1 MNSHGGKRKGA
12 GRKQLLSPEQ
22 QLHAVVLC
30 ETIRWRSSRSRTIR
44 KLNEFIHEKFPELKD
59 NRAQFQAVPIEV
71 RRRVFRKNKSKW
83 KSIHGS
89 VELAQEARKENKRL
103 LGKKRLFTMQVG
115 LGFERLWI
123 MKMVARIMS
132 RRGGR
137 LIKPEYIRKIWNRWG
152 PVVRS
157 H

>member
-1 MNSHGGKRKGA
+1 MNGHGGRRARSGQ
-12 GRKQLLSPEQ
+12 KQLLSPEQ

-30 ETIRWRSSRSRTIR
+30 ETIRRRSSRSRTIR
-44 KLNEFIHEKFPELKD
+44 KLNEIINEQFPELKD

-71 RRRVFRKNKSKW
+71 RRRVLKKNKSKW
-83 KSIHGS
+83 RPIHGS
-89 VELAQEARKENKRL
+89 VELAQEAHEENKRL
-103 LGKKRLFTMQVG
+103 LGGKRLFTMQVG
-115 LGFERLWI
+115 PGFDRLWI

-132 RRGGR
+132 RRSGR

>member
-1 MNSHGGKRKGA
+1 MNGHGGKRQGA

-22 QLHAVVLC
+22 QLHAVILC

-89 VELAQEARKENKRL
+89 VELTQEAHEENKRL
-103 LGKKRLFTMQVG
+103 LREKRLFTMQVG
-115 LGFERLWI
+115 PGFDRLWI

-132 RRGGR
+132 RRSGR

>member
-1 MNSHGGKRKGA
+1 MNGHGGRRSGS

-22 QLHAVVLC
+22 QLHAAVLC
-30 ETIRWRSSRSRTIR
+30 ETIRWRSSRSRTKR
-44 KLNEFIHEKFPELKD
+44 KLNEIIHERFPELKD
-59 NRAQFQAVPIEV
+59 NRALFQAVPIEV

-115 LGFERLWI
+115 PGFERLWI

-132 RRGGR
+132 RRSGR

>member
-1 MNSHGGKRKGA
+1 MGGILLEFKMNSHGGKRKGA

-71 RRRVFRKNKSKW
+71 RRRVLKKNKSKW
-83 KSIHGS
+83 RPIHGS
-89 VELAQEARKENKRL
+89 VELAQEAHEENKRL
-103 LGKKRLFTMQVG
+103 LGEKTSLHDAG
-115 LGFERLWI
+115 W
-123 MKMVARIMS
+123 ARF
-132 RRGGR
+132 
-137 LIKPEYIRKIWNRWG
+137 
-152 PVVRS
+152 
-157 H
+157 